1 MGTLEQKDYPYIDK
15 PKQQKKTREVKKK
28 GAANNLG
35 SEFDNQDLLENPR
48 IFVFVIGGLSHHEI
62 VSIANLQEVFNAQI
76 IPGSNEILNTKE
88 YLQQLEKLHK
98 KETDAAFLKKAE
110 KPEEFDNDEIN
121 EDDDDDE
128 DTNSETYGINF

>member
-1 MGTLEQKDYPYIDK
+1 
-15 PKQQKKTREVKKK
+15 
-28 GAANNLG
+28 
-35 SEFDNQDLLENPR
+35 
-48 IFVFVIGGLSHHEI
+48 
-62 VSIANLQEVFNAQI
+62 
-76 IPGSNEILNTKE
+76 
-88 YLQQLEKLHK
+88 LEKLHK